1 MYGGV
6 CSKIV
11 AMAIFYVRF
20 YSRCYA
26 NSMHILIITGGS
38 SSERKI
44 SLLSAKGV
52 KSALVAN
59 GHTVIAF
66 DFIRGYDQLRS
77 ALKKC
82 DMVFPVMHGK
92 EGEDGTLYKFLRSV
106 KMPYVGSEPKGAKVA
121 FDKIIFKKYCDAKG
135 ILTAP
140 WKVITNKQGILRFGL
155 PCVLKATY
163 GGSSHEVALLHTEK
177 DLASSRVKKILAL
190 PCRWY
195 VEELLQGVEITVGVL
210 NGKALPVVEIV
221 PPSAGWF
228 DYKSKYSGKSQEIPF
243 APSVDVKTQKK
254 AQAVALRIHRD
265 LRLGSYSRTDFIV
278 QNGRL
283 YILET
288 NTPGGVGLT
297 SESLLPKAAKAVG
310 ISFEKLIEQMLM

>member
-1 MYGGV
+1 
-6 CSKIV
+6 
-11 AMAIFYVRF
+11 
-20 YSRCYA
+20 
-26 NSMHILIITGGS
+26 MHILIITGGS
-38 SSERKI
+38 SSERRI

-59 GHTVIAF
+59 GHIVTVF
-66 DFIRGYDQLRS
+66 DFKRGYGQLRS
-77 ALKKC
+77 ALQKC

-106 KMPYVGSEPKGAKVA
+106 KKPYVGSEPKGAKIA
-121 FDKIIFKKYCDAKG
+121 FDKILFKKYCDAKG

-177 DLASSRVKKILAL
+177 ALASSRVEKILAL

-195 VEELLQGVEITVGVL
+195 VEELLQGVEITAGVL
-210 NGKALPVVEIV
+210 NGTALPVIAIV

-228 DYKSKYSGKSQEIPF
+228 DYKSKYSGESEEIPF
-243 APSVDVKTQKK
+243 APSVSSKIQKQ
-254 AQAVALRIHRD
+254 AQALALRIHKD
-265 LRLGSYSRTDFIV
+265 LYLGSYSRTDFIV

-297 SESLLPKAAKAVG
+297 SDSLLPKAAIAAG
-310 ISFEKLIEQMLM
+310 ISFEKLVEQILMQ

>member
-1 MYGGV
+1 
-6 CSKIV
+6 
-11 AMAIFYVRF
+11 
-20 YSRCYA
+20 
-26 NSMHILIITGGS
+26 MHILIITGGS

-59 GHTVIAF
+59 GHTVTVF
-66 DFIRGYDQLRS
+66 DFKRGYDQLRS
-77 ALKKC
+77 ALQKC

-92 EGEDGTLYKFLRSV
+92 EGEDGTLYKFLRSA
-106 KMPYVGSEPKGAKVA
+106 KMLYVGSEPRGARVA
-121 FDKIIFKKYCDAKG
+121 FDKILFKKYCNAKG

-140 WKVITNKQGILRFGL
+140 WKVITNKQGIIRFGF

-210 NGKALPVVEIV
+210 NGKALPVIEIV

-228 DYKSKYSGKSQEIPF
+228 DYKSKYSGKSKEIPF
-243 APSVDVKTQKK
+243 APSVSSKIQK
-254 AQAVALRIHRD
+254 QALALALHIHKD
-265 LRLGSYSRTDFIV
+265 LCLGSYSRTDFIV
-278 QNGRL
+278 QNGKL

-297 SESLLPKAAKAVG
+297 SESLLPKAAMAAG
-310 ISFEKLIEQMLM
+310 ISFEKLIQQMLKQ

>member
-1 MYGGV
+1 M
-6 CSKIV
+6 
-11 AMAIFYVRF
+11 R
-20 YSRCYA
+20 
-26 NSMHILIITGGS
+26 ILIITGGS

-44 SLLSAKGV
+44 SLLSARGV

-59 GHTVIAF
+59 GHTVTVF
-66 DFIRGYDQLRS
+66 DFKRGYAQLGA

-92 EGEDGTLYKFLRSV
+92 EGEDGTLYKFLRSA
-106 KMPYVGSEPKGAKVA
+106 KKPYVGSDPKGAKVA
-121 FDKIIFKKYCDAKG
+121 FDKILFKKYCDAKG

-140 WKVITNKQGILRFGL
+140 WKVIKNKQDVVRFGF

-177 DLASSRVKKILAL
+177 DLASSRVKKILQL

-195 VEELLQGVEITVGVL
+195 VEALLRGTEITAGVL
-210 NGKALPVVEIV
+210 NGKALPIVEIV

-228 DYKSKYSGKSQEIPF
+228 DYKSKYSGKSKEVPF
-243 APSVDVKTQKK
+243 APWVSSKIQKQ
-254 AQAVALRIHRD
+254 AQALALRIHKG

-278 QNGRL
+278 QSGQL

-297 SESLLPKAAKAVG
+297 SESLLPKAAQAVG
-310 ISFEKLIEQMLM
+310 IGFERLIQQMLK

>member
-1 MYGGV
+1 M
-6 CSKIV
+6 
-11 AMAIFYVRF
+11 R
-20 YSRCYA
+20 
-26 NSMHILIITGGS
+26 ILIITGGS

-44 SLLSAKGV
+44 SLLSARGV

-59 GHTVIAF
+59 GHTVTVF
-66 DFIRGYDQLRS
+66 DFKRGYAQLGA

-92 EGEDGTLYKFLRSV
+92 EGEDGTLYKFLRSA
-106 KMPYVGSEPKGAKVA
+106 KKPYVGSDPKGAKVA
-121 FDKIIFKKYCDAKG
+121 FDKILFKKYCDAKG

-140 WKVITNKQGILRFGL
+140 WKVIKNKQDVVRFGF

-177 DLASSRVKKILAL
+177 DLASSRVKKILQL

-195 VEELLQGVEITVGVL
+195 VEALLQGTEITAGVL
-210 NGKALPVVEIV
+210 NGKALPIVEII

-228 DYKSKYSGKSQEIPF
+228 DYKSKYSGKSKETPF
-243 APSVDVKTQKK
+243 APSVSSKIQKQ
-254 AQAVALRIHRD
+254 AQALALRIHTD

-278 QNGRL
+278 QSGKL

-297 SESLLPKAAKAVG
+297 SESLLPKAAQAVG
-310 ISFEKLIEQMLM
+310 IGFERLIQQMLKQ